1 MYYMNIFLAIIFL
14 SSGLLNN
21 GHKTKSNFELILTS
35 DKSVYQ
41 EGENIYL
48 NITIKNNGSSVSI
61 NNPFESIRN
70 NMIIENEYGLH
81 PQLVNKLFTDS
92 KISFSSGE
100 TKSEEVDLLYNY
112 GYKLNNK
119 STSQYFM
126 YFPSGKYIIKCKIDI
141 GDNDIVESNEINVTV
156 VPPNESEISAFFE
169 MKYIDSFYIN
179 VNKLEKRVMTK
190 EENESAIDR
199 MIIFLGKYP
208 KSIYTNRI
216 LIQSNIVRS
225 MFNYKYDSSFVNDNK
240 NFLLNQPDSKDLQIF
255 IRSISSFFKRTDG
268 NYKNAIIYYETLEIS
283 KSNNRIQSLIS
294 DELTRIRKLK

>member
-216 LIQSNIVRS
+216 LIQSNIVR
-225 MFNYKYDSSFVNDNK
+225 
-240 NFLLNQPDSKDLQIF
+240 
-255 IRSISSFFKRTDG
+255 FKRCITQ
-268 NYKNAIIYYETLEIS
+268 
-283 KSNNRIQSLIS
+283 SN
-294 DELTRIRKLK
+294 